1 MVLFS
6 KLSCLEHLNIG
17 ACEENCVADVA
28 GIQLETALND
38 CRNFCDY
45 YCFSH

>member
-17 ACEENCVADVA
+17 ACEVDHVTDVA

-38 CRNFCDY
+38 CLKELP
-45 YCFSH
+45 